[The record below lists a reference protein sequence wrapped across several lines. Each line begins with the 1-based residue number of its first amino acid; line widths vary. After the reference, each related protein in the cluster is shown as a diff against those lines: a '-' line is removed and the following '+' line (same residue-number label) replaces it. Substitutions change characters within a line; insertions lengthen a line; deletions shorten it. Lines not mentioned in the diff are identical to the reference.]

1 MITIAQV
8 SKAFGASR
16 SLDGIDLVIP
26 DGQRIALIGS
36 NGAGK
41 TTLFRCL
48 LGEYVHDGEVRVDG
62 LDPRRERAAVLRRI
76 GFVPQV
82 APRLGMP
89 VGALVRWVAEVGGG
103 TTEAIAAVADRMGLD
118 IAPIARRPFI
128 RLSGGMKQK
137 LLVALALGR
146 PTDILILDEP
156 TANLDPAARAS
167 LLDLLVER
175 RGATMIVSSHRLDE
189 IAGLVDRVVELDRGR
204 VVLDDTVTDAGALG
218 STFRVA
224 CQVARDEASFARAA
238 GDWGLAAAG
247 STWTGTI
254 AGPDRL
260 HFLGFMARHAGLIR
274 SFSVEEVPKA
284 AGEPRQEAD
293 HAQRA
298 DR

>member
-1 MITIAQV
+1 MITIEGV
-8 SKAFGASR
+8 CKAFGASR

-26 DGQRIALIGS
+26 DGQRVALIGS

-48 LGEYVHDGEVRVDG
+48 LGEYVHDGAVRVDG
-62 LDPRRERAAVLRRI
+62 LDPRRSRAEVLRRI

-103 TTEAIAAVADRMGLD
+103 TVEAIAAVADRMGLD
-118 IAPIARRPFI
+118 IAPISARSFL

-167 LLDLLVER
+167 LLDLLIER

-189 IAGLVDRVVELDRGR
+189 IAGLVDRVIELDRGR
-204 VVLDDTVTDAGALG
+204 VVLDDTVADAGTLG
-218 STFRVA
+218 SVFRVT
-224 CQVARDEASFARAA
+224 CEVTRDEASFARAA
-238 GDWGLAAAG
+238 QEWGLVSTGA
-247 STWTGTI
+247 TWTGTI

-260 HFLGFMARHAGLIR
+260 HFLGFVARHSGLIR
-274 SFSVEEVPKA
+274 SFSLDEAAKLAEAPPEEA
-284 AGEPRQEAD
+284 ADAALASR
-293 HAQRA
+293 
-298 DR
+298 